1 VKRLKR
7 RDAYL
12 QDNAMQTQETQK
24 TAAPEVPAADPP
36 SRNGQ
41 FNLLRWF
48 SLGSFFII
56 AAVALGLGYVSTR
69 FVVDESVERDSMLTA
84 QFIQAI
90 GDGEIRHAGI
100 TLERTM
106 GEMLDPR
113 HDNDYPDV
121 DPGSRAAARIE
132 FLDHVEHLPDTL
144 LAVVYALDRT
154 VVWST
159 NPKMIGMRVE
169 GDEELDESF
178 EMKELVSTSYHK
190 IDDER
195 PEQMLLREPKY
206 LFIENYIPMFNADK
220 SKVMAMV
227 EIYKEPADLVE
238 RIQRGFK
245 AIWLAT
251 ALGGLVIYL
260 GLFWI
265 VRRASMLL
273 QSQQKQLITNETF
286 VALGEMSSAVAHS
299 LRNPL
304 ANIRSSAELAQEI
317 ASDGAQRNI
326 GDIISQVDRMSRW
339 VRELLV
345 SLRPMNDDY
354 ETVDLVLAI
363 DDTLSAFD
371 ALIKRSNVQV
381 HFTPQACPPVVSQQV
396 LLTQILNS
404 LFANALEAMPK
415 GGVLSI
421 DIEQPRPGEVR
432 MTLSDTGKGMSKQQQ
447 QMVFKPFFTTKQ
459 GGLGVG
465 LALVKRIMERFQGSV
480 ELTSQEQEGTRVC
493 LNFKVAT
500 GGDYGAQ
507 HTAGRG

>member
-1 VKRLKR
+1 
-7 RDAYL
+7 
-12 QDNAMQTQETQK
+12 MQILEEQK
-24 TAAPEVPAADPP
+24 VPAPTPP
-36 SRNGQ
+36 AAGGKEWRAP
-41 FNLLRWF
+41 FNLVRWF
-48 SLGSFFII
+48 SLASFFII
-56 AAVALGLGYVSTR
+56 AAVALGLGYISTR
-69 FVVDESVERDSMLTA
+69 FVVEESIERDSMLTA

-90 GDGEIRHAGI
+90 GDAEIRHAHI
-100 TLERTM
+100 TPKRTM

-113 HDNDYPDV
+113 DENAYPDV
-121 DPGSRAAARIE
+121 NPAARASSRVE
-132 FLDHVEHLPDTL
+132 FLDHVEHLPDIL
-144 LAVVYALDRT
+144 LATVYALDRT

-159 NPKMIGMRVE
+159 NPELIGVRIK
-169 GDEELDESF
+169 DDQELDESF
-178 EMKELVSTSYHK
+178 EMKEAVSTSYHE
-190 IDDER
+190 IDEER
-195 PEQMLLREPKY
+195 PEQRLLREPQY

-220 SKVMAMV
+220 SKVIAMV
-227 EIYKEPADLVE
+227 EIYKEPVDLVE

-251 ALGGLVIYL
+251 LLGGAAIYL

-265 VRRASMLL
+265 VRRAAMLL
-273 QSQQKQLITNETF
+273 QSQQKQLVANETF

-317 ASDGAQRNI
+317 GSQAAQKNI

-345 SLRPMNDDY
+345 SLRPVNDDH
-354 ETVDLVLAI
+354 EHVDLVLTIEDA
-363 DDTLSAFD
+363 LGAFES
-371 ALIKRSNVQV
+371 LIKRSNVEV
-381 HFTPQACPPVVSQQV
+381 RFTPKSVPAVVSHQV

-404 LFANALEAMPK
+404 LFANALEAMPT

-421 DIEQPRPGEVR
+421 DLETPVPGQVSVI
-432 MTLSDTGKGMSKQQQ
+432 LNDTGKGMTKQQQ

-465 LALVKRIMERFQGSV
+465 LALVKRIMERFEGSV
-480 ELTSQEQEGTRVC
+480 QLTSQEQEGTRVC

-500 GGDYGAQ
+500 GGEYGTQ